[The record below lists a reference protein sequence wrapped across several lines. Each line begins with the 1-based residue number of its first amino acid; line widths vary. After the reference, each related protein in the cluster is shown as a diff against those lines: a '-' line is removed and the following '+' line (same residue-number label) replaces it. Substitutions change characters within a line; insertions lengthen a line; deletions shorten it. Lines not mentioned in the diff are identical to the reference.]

1 MRERESPLGFS
12 EPDLNAR
19 RIPGLGQERE
29 REQRAGWVCWAGLW
43 RAHPGACVEDWC
55 PQVRG
60 GCGLPCG
67 WGGGRTP
74 DCVLG
79 RGACTN
85 WEAGSCMEL
94 MGSMFKMVFFE

>member
-1 MRERESPLGFS
+1 MRERGSPLGFS

-19 RIPGLGQERE
+19 RIPGLGQE

-60 GCGLPCG
+60 GLPCG
-67 WGGGRTP
+67 WGGVAGHQIVCSGTGLVQTGKP
-74 DCVLG
+74 
-79 RGACTN
+79 GAA
-85 WEAGSCMEL
+85 WS
-94 MGSMFKMVFFE
+94 